1 MIAMRGLRVAI
12 VLKGYPR
19 LSETFIAQEI
29 RALEKRG
36 LRTSLFSLRHPT
48 DPFTHP
54 VHRHIK
60 SPVSYLPEYLYRQPV
75 RVATGLL
82 NAFRRPGYRAAYRCF
97 IKDLKR
103 DFTLNRIRRFGQAAV
118 LAAELGDDISH
129 IYSHFL
135 HTPSSVARYAAIM
148 RDLPWSFS
156 AHAKDIWTIPEW
168 EKREKIADATWGTTC
183 TAYGHANL
191 ADLAPEHDRDK
202 IFLSYHGLDLTC
214 FPAPPDRTDEPDG
227 ADANRP
233 VTIVS
238 VGRAV
243 AKKGYDTLLAAL
255 SEIPRGI
262 NWRFVHV
269 GGGPLL
275 GKLKKQARALGLEQN
290 IEWLGA
296 RDQGVVID
304 TLKGGHIFVLACR
317 VDDNGDRDGL
327 PNVLLEAQSQRLP
340 CISTGITA
348 IPEFIESGTTGILV
362 APDDPE
368 ALAQAMIELITNPS
382 RRRSLADAG
391 YRRLVAEFSFTACIA
406 KLMDRFGLDD
416 DNR

>member
-1 MIAMRGLRVAI
+1 MIAMRGLKVAV

-36 LRTSLFSLRHPT
+36 LRTHLISLRRPT

-54 VHRHIK
+54 IHRQIK
-60 SPVSYLPEYLYRQPV
+60 APVSYLPEYLYQHPV
-75 RVATGLL
+75 RVVTGLL
-82 NAFRRPGYRAAYRCF
+82 KAYRRPGFATALRIF
-97 IKDLKR
+97 MKDLKR
-103 DFTLNRIRRFGQAAV
+103 DLTFNRIRRFGQAAV
-118 LAAELGDDISH
+118 LAAEHGDDISH

-148 RDLPWSFS
+148 LGLPWSFS

-168 EKREKIADATWGTTC
+168 EKREKIADAIWGTTC
-183 TAYGHANL
+183 TAYGYAHL
-191 ADLAPEHDRDK
+191 VELAPEHDRDK

-214 FPAPPDRTDEPDG
+214 FPAPPDRTGEPDG
-227 ADANRP
+227 SNADRP
-233 VTIVS
+233 VIIVS

-243 AKKGYDTLLAAL
+243 AKKGYDTLLSAL
-255 SEIPRGI
+255 SGIPRDI

-275 GKLKKQARALGLEQN
+275 GALKKQARALGLEQN
-290 IEWLGA
+290 IDWLGA

-304 TLKGGHIFVLACR
+304 TLKNGHLFVLACR
-317 VDDNGDRDGL
+317 VDDDGDRDGL
-327 PNVLLEAQSQRLP
+327 PNVLLEAQSQLLP
-340 CISTGITA
+340 CISTDITA

-362 APDDPE
+362 APGDPE
-368 ALAQAMIELITNPS
+368 ALARAMIELIANPS

-391 YRRLVAEFSFTACIA
+391 YRRLVADFSAATCIA
-406 KLMDRFGLDD
+406 RLTDRFGLDD
-416 DNR
+416 EI

>member
-1 MIAMRGLRVAI
+1 MQGLKVAI

-36 LRTSLFSLRHPT
+36 LRISLISLRQPT

-54 VHRHIK
+54 IHRQIK
-60 SPVSYLPEYLYRQPV
+60 SPVTYLPEYLYRHPI
-75 RVATGLL
+75 RVANGLL
-82 NAFRRPGYRAAYRCF
+82 KAVRRPEFGAAFRCF
-97 IKDLKR
+97 SRDLKR

-148 RDLPWSFS
+148 LGLPWSFS

-168 EKREKIADATWGTTC
+168 EKREKIASAIWGTTC
-183 TAYGHANL
+183 TAYGHAHL
-191 ADLAPEHDRDK
+191 AELAPEHERDK

-214 FPAPPDRTDEPDG
+214 FPAPPERTDEPDG
-227 ADANRP
+227 ATADRP

-243 AKKGYDTLLAAL
+243 AKKGYDTLLSAL
-255 SEIPRGI
+255 SAIPPDI

-269 GGGPLL
+269 GGGPLSSA
-275 GKLKKQARALGLEQN
+275 LKKQARTLGLEQR
-290 IEWLGA
+290 ITWLGA
-296 RDQGVVID
+296 QDQGGVID
-304 TLKGGHIFVLACR
+304 TLKDGHIFVLACR
-317 VDDNGDRDGL
+317 IGDDGDRDGL
-327 PNVLLEAQSQRLP
+327 PNVLMEALSQRLP
-340 CISTGITA
+340 CISTDISA
-348 IPEFIESGTTGILV
+348 IPEFIESGTNGILV
-362 APDDPE
+362 APDDPQ

-391 YRRLVAEFSFTACIA
+391 YRRLAANFSFTACIA
-406 KLMDRFGLDD
+406 QLMNRFGLDGEI
-416 DNR
+416 

>member
-1 MIAMRGLRVAI
+1 MIAMRGLKVAV

-36 LRTSLFSLRHPT
+36 LRTRLISLRRPT

-54 VHRHIK
+54 VHRQIK
-60 SPVSYLPEYLYRQPV
+60 APVSYLPEYLYQHPV
-75 RVATGLL
+75 RVVTGLL
-82 NAFRRPGYRAAYRCF
+82 KAYRRPGFATAFGCF
-97 IKDLKR
+97 KRDLKR
-103 DFTLNRIRRFGQAAV
+103 DLTLNRIRRFGQAAV
-118 LAAELGDDISH
+118 LAAEFGDDISH

-148 RDLPWSFS
+148 LGLPWSFS

-168 EKREKIADATWGTTC
+168 EKREKIADAIWGTTC
-183 TAYGHANL
+183 TAYGYAHL
-191 ADLAPEHDRDK
+191 VELAPERDRDK

-214 FPAPPDRTDEPDG
+214 FPAPPDRTGEPDG
-227 ADANRP
+227 SNAARP

-243 AKKGYDTLLAAL
+243 AKKGYDTLLCAL
-255 SEIPRGI
+255 SGIPRDI

-275 GKLKKQARALGLEQN
+275 GALKKQARALGLEQR
-290 IEWLGA
+290 IDWLGA

-304 TLKGGHIFVLACR
+304 TLKDGHIFVLACR
-317 VDDNGDRDGL
+317 VDSTGDRDGL
-327 PNVLLEAQSQRLP
+327 PNVLLEAQSQLLP
-340 CISTGITA
+340 CISTDITA

-362 APDDPE
+362 TPGDPE
-368 ALAQAMIELITNPS
+368 ALARAMIELITNPP

-391 YRRLVAEFSFTACIA
+391 YRRLVAEFSSTACIA
-406 KLMDRFGLDD
+406 RLTDRFGLDD
-416 DNR
+416 EI